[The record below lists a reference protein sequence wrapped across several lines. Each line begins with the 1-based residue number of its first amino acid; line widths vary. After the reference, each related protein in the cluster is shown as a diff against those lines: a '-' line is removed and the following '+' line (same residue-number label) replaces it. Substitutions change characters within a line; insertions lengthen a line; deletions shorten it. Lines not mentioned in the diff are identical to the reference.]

1 MKMEL
6 LKKDIGQAFNLYLSA
21 ANLGLN
27 IAQYNLAYYY
37 QDGKFVEK
45 DLNKAYEWFL
55 KASKQGMYEA
65 IHQIAYYLELGLG
78 NLEKDTTKAIELYQK
93 AALKN
98 NVFSQIRLGQLFEE
112 ENNKEKEKLVHWY
125 KLAIIILL

>member
-21 ANLGLN
+21 ANRLN

-55 KASKQGMYEA
+55 KASKQGMHEA

-93 AALKN
+93 QHLKIM
-98 NVFSQIRLGQLFEE
+98 FFH
-112 ENNKEKEKLVHWY
+112 K
-125 KLAIIILL
+125 